1 MDSMKRQKD
10 MTWEYDPPLSEAV
23 QYVLG
28 KGEGQLLITLER
40 MKWLGQSRNDTHLW
54 MCLVVPVKSNAV
66 KNNIA

>member
-28 KGEGQLLITLER
+28 KGEGQLLIARER
-40 MKWLGQSRNDTHLW
+40 MVGLGQSRDSVQLW
-54 MCLVVPVKSNAV
+54 MCLVVKVKSAAL